1 VPSIFLVRSF
11 GLTGVALGALIAL
24 VVMSLGFFVPY
35 IMRVMNVSAGELV
48 MGALIP
54 ATVPIVPMSIV
65 TSISKELRD
74 MASLLSLVSVTVIAI
89 SIYLIMYLALGAS
102 NIERHALRRGSS
114 QTLRLEEDF
123 QPSNTGR

>member
-102 NIERHALRRGSS
+102 NIERQPYAL
-114 QTLRLEEDF
+114 
-123 QPSNTGR
+123 